1 MCECAHM
8 QRSCQQNDT
17 RFTNSAYMLLSFS
30 KRNSFTIIFDPVEN
44 IMFQFRSH
52 RWVVVERM
60 LYIVPSSFS
69 SIVDCCCAAYHIL
82 VENISFFSFFIFLF
96 KPRCHF
102 QLFPWR
108 IGRPVNLWARLNN
121 YSAVVTYRIQS
132 NLINVLRVGVRR
144 QRVYTSRTLSE

>member
-1 MCECAHM
+1 M

-69 SIVDCCCAAYHIL
+69 SIVDCCCAAFHIL
-82 VENISFFSFFIFLF
+82 VENISFFFLF
-96 KPRCHF
+96 
-102 QLFPWR
+102 LFSFL
-108 IGRPVNLWARLNN
+108 NLDAIFN
-121 YSAVVTYRIQS
+121 YFRDVSAGPSIC
-132 NLINVLRVGVRR
+132 
-144 QRVYTSRTLSE
+144 EHA